1 MTISQDGPFPFHLL
15 AVIGRSPS
23 MGADVATIIR
33 TCTVAEIEQS
43 ATLEDLLSAYEQR
56 VAFRSSVLSVANMA
70 AYRDMEARGA
80 MHAVGAFSPELV
92 GLATLL
98 IYGLP
103 HYAGRMVAAMESFSS
118 CPPLAE
124 AALASKLL
132 RAAEQRASELGATAL
147 LVSAPVGGR
156 LERCCL
162 RTGFP

>member
-1 MTISQDGPFPFHLL
+1 
-15 AVIGRSPS
+15 

-33 TCTVAEIEQS
+33 ACTVAEIEQS
-43 ATLEDLLSAYEQR
+43 ATLEDLLSAYEQE
-56 VAFRSSVLSVANMA
+56 SHIPELGSVGANMA

-103 HYAGRMVAAMESFSS
+103 HYAGRMVAAMESFFVMPS
-118 CPPLAE
+118 ARRGGIGI
-124 AALASKLL
+124 KLL

-156 LERCCL
+156 LEKVL
-162 RTGFP
+162 PRTGFRETNRIFLRVLT